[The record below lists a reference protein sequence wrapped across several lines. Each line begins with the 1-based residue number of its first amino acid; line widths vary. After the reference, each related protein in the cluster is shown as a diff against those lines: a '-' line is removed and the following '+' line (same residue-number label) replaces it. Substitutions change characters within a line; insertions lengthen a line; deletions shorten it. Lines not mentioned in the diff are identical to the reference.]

1 MGKDY
6 MDLALRDPAFAA
18 LRGEMATDFGAEMDP
33 VVLGG
38 EGAHFGG
45 VDAPNVL
52 SNLED
57 ADDFDPNALTSVPD
71 DLMASFGG
79 FGGLDDSE
87 DDVFGGDYEP
97 FGADAA
103 RMQPAQVQAL
113 VASAMRKS
121 KGARLRKML
130 IDPNRESTVKIQR
143 YSFSLN
149 APITAVGTA
158 QAGLTAQGAPSTH
171 FHPEDVATNIA
182 QPGFVTITEG
192 KVANVSWTV
201 GGSTDAYV
209 FNPISTSSRMSLPP
223 LTPANQATVLANYT
237 GMPIIG
243 LTTYTGSF
251 PFSVTFS
258 GHATVAG

>member
-1 MGKDY
+1 

-18 LRGEMATDFGAEMDP
+18 LRGEMAVDFGAEMDP

-38 EGAHFGG
+38 ESAHFGG
-45 VDAPNVL
+45 LDAPNAY
-52 SNLED
+52 NILED
-57 ADDFDPNALTSVPD
+57 ADDALPGFDT
-71 DLMASFGG
+71 FGG
-79 FGGLDDSE
+79 FGGFGDSE

-130 IDPNRESTVKIQR
+130 IDPNLDSTVKIQR